1 MLRRGVLVVAGP
13 IREATERSIG
23 AATHLADIDAGA
35 VETLRAV
42 ADHLDLSVSTSGQP
56 DHNAVVD
63 FTRLADAL
71 GLTPAGRTGLTSGE
85 DEVSEGGRLA
95 QLRSIVGG
103 IA

>member
-1 MLRRGVLVVAGP
+1 MTAGP
-13 IREATERSIG
+13 IREATERSIE
-23 AATHLADIDAGA
+23 AAGHLGDVDSGA

-42 ADHLDLSVSTSGQP
+42 ADHLDLSISEVGRP

-71 GLTPAGRTGLTSGE
+71 GLTPAGRSGLTSSE